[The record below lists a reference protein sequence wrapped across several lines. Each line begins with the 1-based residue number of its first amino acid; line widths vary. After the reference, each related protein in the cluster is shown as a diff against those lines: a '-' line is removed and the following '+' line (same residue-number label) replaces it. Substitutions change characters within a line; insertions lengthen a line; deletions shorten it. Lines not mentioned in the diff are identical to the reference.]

1 MALQKEIILE
11 NGIKVNY
18 HRIVNT
24 SILVNKS
31 ITIEVGSYID
41 NEQRNKE
48 KQVILNNY
56 ETEDTDIFIHT
67 TYIEMEY
74 KEEINIEEVYNY
86 LKTTELFKNSLDV

>member
-1 MALQKEIILE
+1 MALQKEIILD

-56 ETEDTDIFIHT
+56 ETDDTDIFIHT

-86 LKTTELFKNSLDV
+86 LKTLDLFKNCIDV

>member
-1 MALQKEIILE
+1 MALQKEIILD

-56 ETEDTDIFIHT
+56 ETNDTDIFIHT

>member
-1 MALQKEIILE
+1 MALQKEIVLD

-31 ITIEVGSYID
+31 ISIEVGSYID

-56 ETEDTDIFIHT
+56 ETNDTDIFIHT

-74 KEEINIEEVYNY
+74 KEEITIEEVYNY
-86 LKTTELFKNSLDV
+86 LKTLDLFKDCIDV

>member
-1 MALQKEIILE
+1 MALQKEIILD

-56 ETEDTDIFIHT
+56 ETNDTDIFIHT

-86 LKTTELFKNSLDV
+86 LKTLDLFKDCIDV